1 MVRSMSKQAPEEK
14 VLAQQL
20 GGEGNHT
27 YPDFDEMWL
36 KIEAGRQQEQAPTVV
51 KRAKRTGFL
60 HGRRLAFLSSIAFVI
75 IATPVLASM
84 SEKWDF
90 TFRPGLKAALD
101 QGFGQ
106 TLNKSVTASGVTF
119 TIDSAMSDDNGTTLL
134 YSFDPKDKQARKW
147 GFSEVEL
154 RKADGEKITQ
164 VKGGREMEMY
174 WKNGYYSHRW
184 DTENKQYNGFFET
197 AWTFSGV
204 ETDVQLI
211 VRGLQ
216 EYRDKRVPL
225 NLDPSRNGIQT
236 FPIKKD
242 GIDALN
248 IEVVNQGAE
257 GVQIKSSLRYMNKQA
272 ADTASPRIQVMKD
285 GKLVKSER
293 LGAAWPDAD
302 GVYGS
307 RDYYRWEDINQKGIT
322 FDLVY
327 LVEGQK
333 IEGEWNV
340 GTLNLNKEKSLNASA
355 TRELNIPFETSFGT
369 STIRKL
375 IIRPT
380 GIRIEVET
388 QKAHQYP
395 IYKNTFLSIN
405 GRKLEGYMTLGN
417 GGGDE
422 LKPDMK
428 TLRFDVPPDL
438 QITPDTPMELMLQNE
453 NESKL
458 DYAQPV
464 MLKNIS
470 GEKQTVTTDVE
481 GYPVKWTYY
490 KANGKLYVETGS
502 TSERFGGVDQTYYEQ
517 EGEQILS
524 RIVYIEGSTP
534 WVSNERAHVFPGFDG
549 TELDLYIKVYH
560 IWHPDRNPTFKLQ

>member
-1 MVRSMSKQAPEEK
+1 MSKQAPEEK

-27 YPDFDEMWL
+27 YPDFDAMWL
-36 KIEAGRQQEQAPTVV
+36 KIEADRQQEQAPAVV
-51 KRAKRTGFL
+51 KRTKRTGFL

-75 IATPVLASM
+75 VATPVLASM
-84 SEKWDF
+84 SGKWDF
-90 TFRPGLKAALD
+90 TSRPGLKSALN

-106 TLNKSVTASGVTF
+106 TLNKSVTTSGITF

-134 YSFDPKDKQARKW
+134 YSFDPKDEQAREW

-154 RKADGEKITQ
+154 RRADGETIAQ
-164 VKGGREMEMY
+164 VKGGRAMEMN
-174 WKNGYYSHRW
+174 WKTGYYSHRW

-197 AWTFSGV
+197 AWTFPGV
-204 ETDVQLI
+204 ETDVQFI

-225 NLDPSRNGIQT
+225 NLDPSQNGIQT
-236 FPIKKD
+236 FPIKKE

-257 GVQIKSSLRYMNKQA
+257 GVLIKSSLRYMNKQA

-285 GKLVKSER
+285 GKLVKSKR
-293 LGAAWPDAD
+293 LSAAWPDAD

-307 RDYYRWEDINQKGIT
+307 IDYYRWKDINQKGIT

-327 LVEGQK
+327 LAEGQK
-333 IEGEWNV
+333 IDGVWDV

-380 GIRIEVET
+380 GIRIEIET
-388 QKAHQYP
+388 PKAHQYP
-395 IYKNTFLSIN
+395 IYQNAFLSIN

-417 GGGDE
+417 GGDE
-422 LKPDMK
+422 EIEAHMK
-428 TLRFDVPPDL
+428 TLLFDVPPDL
-438 QITPDTPMELMLQNE
+438 HITPDTPMELMLQNE

-464 MLKNIS
+464 MLQNIS
-470 GEKQTVTTDVE
+470 GEKQTITTDVE

-502 TSERFGGVDQTYYEQ
+502 TNERFGGVDQTYYQQ

-534 WVSNERAHVFPGFDG
+534 WVSNERVNVFPGFEG
-549 TELDLYIKVYH
+549 TELELYIKVYH
-560 IWHPDRNPTFKLQ
+560 IWHPDLNTKLKLQ

>member
-1 MVRSMSKQAPEEK
+1 MSKQAPEEK

-27 YPDFDEMWL
+27 YPDFDAMWL
-36 KIEAGRQQEQAPTVV
+36 KIAADRQQEQAPTVV
-51 KRAKRTGFL
+51 KRTKRTGFL

-84 SEKWDF
+84 SGKWDF

-106 TLNKSVTASGVTF
+106 TLNKSVTASDVTF

-154 RKADGEKITQ
+154 RQADGEKITQ

-197 AWTFSGV
+197 DWTFPGV
-204 ETDVQLI
+204 ETDVQFI

-216 EYRDKRVPL
+216 EYRDKRVPF
-225 NLDPSRNGIQT
+225 NLDTSQDGIQT

-242 GIDALN
+242 GIDTLN

-307 RDYYRWEDINQKGIT
+307 RDYYRWKDINQKGIT

-333 IEGEWNV
+333 IDGEWNV
-340 GTLNLNKEKSLNASA
+340 GTLNLNKEKSLNASV
-355 TRELNIPFETSFGT
+355 TRELNIRFETSFGT

-380 GIRIEVET
+380 GIRIEIQTPE
-388 QKAHQYP
+388 ALQYP
-395 IYKNTFLSIN
+395 IFENTFLSIN
-405 GRKLEGYMTLGN
+405 GRKLEGYMALEN
-417 GGGDE
+417 GGDDE
-422 LKPDMK
+422 PEPYMK
-428 TLRFDVPPDL
+428 TLLFDVPPDL
-438 QITPDTPMELMLQNE
+438 QVTPDTPMELMLQNE
-453 NESKL
+453 KESKS
-458 DYAQPV
+458 DYAHPV
-464 MLKNIS
+464 LLKNIS

-490 KANGKLYVETGS
+490 KANGKLYVKTGS
-502 TSERFGGVDQTYYEQ
+502 TNERFGGIDQTYYEQ

-534 WVSNERAHVFPGFDG
+534 WVSNDRVNVFPGFDR
-549 TELDLYIKVYH
+549 TELELYIKIYH
-560 IWHPDRNPTFKLQ
+560 IWHPDRNLAFKLQ

>member
-1 MVRSMSKQAPEEK
+1 MSKQAREEK

-20 GGEGNHT
+20 GGDGSHT
-27 YPDFDEMWL
+27 YPDFDAMWL
-36 KIEAGRQQEQAPTVV
+36 RIEADREQEQAPIAVERT
-51 KRAKRTGFL
+51 KRTGFL

-84 SEKWDF
+84 SGRWDF
-90 TFRPGLKAALD
+90 TSRPGLEAALH

-106 TLNKSVTASGVTF
+106 TLNKSVTENGVTF
-119 TIDSAMSDDNGTTLL
+119 TVDSAMSDDNGTTLL

-154 RKADGEKITQ
+154 RGADGEKIAQ
-164 VKGGREMEMY
+164 VEGGRAMKMN
-174 WKNGYYSHRW
+174 WDKGYYSHTW
-184 DTENKQYNGFFET
+184 DSENKQYNGFFET
-197 AWTFSGV
+197 PWTFSSLK
-204 ETDVQLI
+204 TDVQFI

-225 NLDPSRNGIQT
+225 NLDLSRNGIHT

-248 IEVVNQGAE
+248 IEVVDQGAE
-257 GVQIKSSLRYMNKQA
+257 GVLIKSSLRYMNKQA
-272 ADTASPRIQVMKD
+272 VDIASPRIQVMKD
-285 GKLVKSER
+285 GKLMKSESLVR
-293 LGAAWPDAD
+293 VWPDAD
-302 GVYGS
+302 GVYES
-307 RDYYRWEDINQKGIT
+307 RDDYRWKDINQKGIT
-322 FDLVY
+322 FELDY

-333 IEGEWNV
+333 IDGEWNV
-340 GTLNLNKEKSLNASA
+340 GTLNLNKEKALNASA

-388 QKAHQYP
+388 PNAYDDP

-405 GRKLEGYMTLGN
+405 GRKLKGYMGLGDGN
-417 GGGDE
+417 K
-422 LKPDMK
+422 LKPYTK
-428 TLRFDVPPDL
+428 TKTFLFDVPPDL
-438 QITPDTPMELMLQNE
+438 RITPDTPMELMLQNE
-453 NESKL
+453 YESKS

-470 GEKQTVTTDVE
+470 GEKQTVITDIE

-490 KANGKLYVETGS
+490 KANGKLYVETDS
-502 TSERFGGVDQTYYEQ
+502 MDEQFVGVDQTYYEQ

-524 RIVYIEGSTP
+524 SIIYFNGSTP
-534 WVSNERAHVFPGFDG
+534 TNKLNVFSNFEG
-549 TELDLYIKVYH
+549 TELELYIKIYH
-560 IWHPDRNPTFKLQ
+560 VWHPDRNLTLKLQ